1 MATIN
6 QSPAGQ
12 TSVSLSGIVL
22 DSIDASGTPF
32 WQSRKIVGSA
42 SVQIQLGGE
51 QTVALLGRAI
61 GTVSSASAS
70 SASGLFSLNEQSAA
84 KRLGSWPSS

>member
-1 MATIN
+1 MAVIN

-32 WQSRKIVGSA
+32 RQSRKIVGSP
-42 SVQIQLGGE
+42 SVEMRLGGDTGPAIPTTG
-51 QTVALLGRAI
+51 QIWPLGL
-61 GTVSSASAS
+61 V
-70 SASGLFSLNEQSAA
+70 
-84 KRLGSWPSS
+84 